1 MSQILLGV
9 SVRIVMACGNPD
21 PDIDV
26 EVDDPMKSFKEK
38 K

>member
-1 MSQILLGV
+1 
-9 SVRIVMACGNPD
+9 MARGNPD

-38 K
+38 KYVYEPF